1 MRKREKIKEWID
13 RPIITA
19 ILQNV
24 IFLTVSLLLFHPH
37 FEENDD
43 TIIAFIVEGVYGA
56 RDSHL
61 VYVNCC
67 LGDFVRFM
75 YRICSGIRWHSVLQY
90 IGVLIAFTSFS
101 YILICEKKHGRL
113 LSFLFLLCSFYEA
126 YVSLQ
131 YTKTAAILA
140 VIGYTVVLY
149 CFRRIRRGEKSKEGF
164 MALGMV
170 LLVLGSLLRVSCFY
184 MATAVFA
191 VPILMELLSIR
202 RETET
207 GHKKKLVIAY
217 LTTFL
222 VLAMVFCAFQ
232 YVDRQAYATQDGWN
246 SYTKFNEQRM
256 ELLDYRYDLMNYEVY
271 GDRLAQLGVSENDA
285 LLYLTWQFGDSNVFH
300 NQLMNEILK
309 DAAPRRFDA
318 DMLKRLAA
326 HLYEEVYGLNVL
338 VIGIFCIVFWLI
350 LNRQKKNIH
359 LVLYLG
365 AVLTAVLCY
374 YEYSGRWNH
383 RVVFAIFFT
392 VLILLLQYGEG
403 SEQKALLMVL
413 GVCAFVNVGLLLQDT
428 FAYNRYMREEAADA
442 AELTAYTMQHEDD
455 LFLIDPFTDQTAY
468 KYDVFRAYQE
478 GDFKNRTYFGGWL
491 ANSPIYRSVL
501 NRYGYGN
508 AFQAL
513 KSSPVNA
520 HIYLVDSCYAK
531 EKVLYL
537 KEHYGKDLMLEEVE
551 NIGKYKIYRLCQ

>member
-1 MRKREKIKEWID
+1 MQKKERIKEWID
-13 RPIITA
+13 RPIIAA
-19 ILQNV
+19 ILQNAV
-24 IFLTVSLLLFHPH
+24 FLVVSLLLFHPH

-43 TIIAFIVEGVYGA
+43 TIIAFIAEGVYGA

-61 VYVNCC
+61 VYVNYC
-67 LGDFVRFM
+67 LGDFLQFL

-101 YILICEKKHGRL
+101 YILMCEKKHGKL

-140 VIGYTVVLY
+140 VVGYIVVLY

-170 LLVLGSLLRVSCFY
+170 LLVFGSLLRVSCFY

-191 VPILMELLSIR
+191 VPVLLEILSIR
-202 RETET
+202 RETER

-217 LTTFL
+217 LTTFI
-222 VLAMVFCAFQ
+222 VLGMALCAFR
-232 YVDRQAYATQDGWN
+232 YVDKQAYASQDGWD
-246 SYTKFNEQRM
+246 SYTKFNEKRM

-271 GDRLAQLGVSENDA
+271 GDRLTKLGVSENDA
-285 LLYLTWQFGDSNVFH
+285 LLYLTWQFGDGYVFH

-338 VIGIFCIVFWLI
+338 VIGIFCMTFWLI
-350 LNRQKKNIH
+350 LDRHKTSVQ
-359 LVLYLG
+359 LMLYLG
-365 AVLTAVLCY
+365 VVLAAVLCY

-383 RVVFAIFFT
+383 RVVFAIFFA
-392 VLILLLQYGEG
+392 VFVLLLQYGEG
-403 SEQKALLMVL
+403 SERKALLTVM
-413 GVCAFVNVGLLLQDT
+413 GVCTFLNVGLLLQDT

-442 AELTAYTMQHEDD
+442 AGLTAYTMQHEDD

-491 ANSPIYRSVL
+491 ANSPIYRGVL
-501 NRYGYGN
+501 NRYGYSN

-520 HIYLVDSCYAK
+520 HVYLIDSCYPE
-531 EKVLYL
+531 EKLLYL
-537 KEHYGKDLMLEEVE
+537 KEHYGKNLTLEAVE
-551 NIGKYKIYRLCQ
+551 SIGEYRIYRLCQ